1 MNAAQTAMSMR
12 FIKKLSDQVS
22 LVGQYIQVSGAS
34 ALWNIRLVS
43 TGPDGPKAHAHYSEG
58 DLPSR
63 ETARLGGFEAT
74 KYVGLNLERHYRV
87 EDADGTVV
95 FSHSLT

>member
-1 MNAAQTAMSMR
+1 MKSSR
-12 FIKKLSDQVS
+12 LIKKLSDEVS
-22 LVGQYIQVSGAS
+22 LVGNYIEASSGALH
-34 ALWNIRLVS
+34 LWNIRLVS
-43 TGPDGPKAHAHYSEG
+43 ASPVGPKARAEYSEG

-74 KYVGLNLERHYRV
+74 NYVGLNLERHYRV

-95 FSHSLT
+95 FSDSLT

>member
-1 MNAAQTAMSMR
+1 MK
-12 FIKKLSDQVS
+12 FIKQLSDQVS
-22 LVGQYIQVSGAS
+22 LVGQYIEASSGPP
-34 ALWNIRLVS
+34 ALWSIRLVS
-43 TGPDGPKAHAHYSEG
+43 TSPEGPKARTEYSEG

-74 KYVGLNLERHYRV
+74 NYVGLNLERHYRV

-95 FSHSLT
+95 FSDSLT